1 MASRT
6 TEQEARISHPTRAVA
21 RVAGLAALV
30 AAAVLA
36 ALLLLGS
43 GGNGHTYRLLFE
55 TGGQLVPGN
64 QVQVGGQPVGTV
76 DEITLTDDAMAQVEI
91 TVDEPLT
98 EGATAMVRATSL
110 SGIANRYVSLA
121 PGPSNS
127 PELEDGATIP
137 ADKTTSPVDL
147 DQLFNTFDERTREG
161 LQKVIQGSAGIY
173 AGNAEQARKTYK
185 YFAPSLQATQR
196 LIAELTRDQ
205 QAFSEFLTSGS
216 RVLGAVAQR
225 RDDLSA
231 LTQNANAALGA
242 IARENEA
249 LDRTLVALPP
259 ALRQANTTF
268 TNLRAALDDLDPLVA
283 TSKVAT
289 RDLAPFLRDV
299 RAVARKGTPVAR
311 NLALAVNRA
320 GKTND
325 LAEAIRK
332 LPAGRREASEGIPRA
347 ITAMDD
353 SQPVIEFARP
363 YTPDLL
369 GVITKLGQVTAY
381 YDANGHYARV
391 MPAGSNLFSY
401 NTATEE
407 LDPIPPA
414 NQFDA
419 FPAFGL
425 GPFTRCPGGA
435 TQPNAGWPAP
445 TDHPFLDDG
454 ALSGD
459 CDPTDVP
466 PGP

>member
-1 MASRT
+1 MTQPR
-6 TEQEARISHPTRAVA
+6 RAFA
-21 RVAGLAALV
+21 RVVGLGALV
-30 AAAVLA
+30 AAAILA
-36 ALLLLGS
+36 ALVLLGA
-43 GGNGHTYRLLFE
+43 GDNGHSYKLLFA

-64 QVQVGGQPVGTV
+64 EVQVAGQAVGTV
-76 DEITLTDDAMAQVEI
+76 DEITLTDDAQAEVEI

-98 EGATAMVRATSL
+98 EGTTAMVRATSL

-121 PGPSNS
+121 RGPSNS

-147 DQLFNTFDERTREG
+147 DQLFNTFDERTRKG

-173 AGNAEQARKTYK
+173 AGNAAQARNTYK
-185 YFAPSLQATQR
+185 YLAPSLQATQR

-231 LTQNANAALGA
+231 LTQNANEALGA

-268 TNLRAALDDLDPLVA
+268 GNLRAALDDLDPLVA
-283 TSKVAT
+283 TSKVVAP
-289 RDLAPFLRDV
+289 DLAPFLRDL
-299 RAVARKGTPVAR
+299 RAVAHKGTPVAR
-311 NLALAVNRA
+311 NLALAVNRE

-325 LAEAIRK
+325 LTEAIRK
-332 LPAGRREASEGIPRA
+332 LPAGRREARKGIPRA

-353 SQPVIEFARP
+353 SQPVIEFVRP

-369 GVITKLGQVTAY
+369 GLITKLGQVTAY

-401 NTATEE
+401 NAATEE

-419 FPAFGL
+419 FAAFGL

-454 ALSGD
+454 ALDGGALDGD